1 MVPRMKPDIR
11 VALVAVALTVV
22 AVSLV
27 AAPAVADDD
36 EDIGIATGE
45 GINSTIDLEA
55 SGNQSGQTG
64 SSMLDCEGQ
73 PTHHECDKGGSVGT
87 DLVSVDYTGDN
98 YGDDDDLRAGGGD
111 EVTVAGQGE
120 QATFEFD
127 CDLDTS
133 PSQDD
138 CDVNVT
144 SSQGDAPG
152 PLGESGGEDDSG
164 GDDGGSGGAPVPP
177 APGGEVPGSADI
189 DAGVFEGEGINS
201 TVGVGYEGG
210 SGPVASDGAVDCVGQ
225 PTHHQCDKG
234 GSLTLGPLGV
244 DYVGDNYADDDD
256 IRFGGGDEFIV
267 SGGGEELLLGF
278 DCDFTTSPSP
288 ETCDFDVGSSQA
300 DAPGALGP
308 EDGEFDNEGEAPGD
322 ERSEQGEEN
331 GNDDDNRNENAE

>member
-1 MVPRMKPDIR
+1 MKSDAR
-11 VALVAVALTVV
+11 VALVAVALTMV
-22 AVSLV
+22 AVSLA

-36 EDIGIATGE
+36 EDIGIATGD
-45 GINSTIDLEA
+45 GLNSTIDLEA
-55 SGNQSGQTG
+55 SGNYSGQSGAG
-64 SSMLDCEGQ
+64 AIDCEGQ

-87 DLVSVDYTGDN
+87 DAGSVDYTGDT
-98 YGDDDDLRAGGGD
+98 YGDDDDLRGGGGD

-138 CDVNVT
+138 CAVNVT

-152 PLGESGGEDDSG
+152 PLGESGGEDDSD
-164 GDDGGSGGAPVPP
+164 GDDGGSGGTPAAP

-189 DAGVFEGEGINS
+189 DAGVFEGEGLNS

-225 PTHHQCDKG
+225 PSHHQCDKG
-234 GSLTLGPLGV
+234 GSLTLGPLSV

-256 IRFGGGDEFIV
+256 SRSGGGDEFIV
-267 SGGGEELLLGF
+267 AGGGERVLAGF
-278 DCDFTTSPSP
+278 DCDFDTEPSQ
-288 ETCDFDVGSSQA
+288 ETCDFDLGSSQG
-300 DAPGALGP
+300 DAPGELGP
-308 EDGEFDNEGEAPGD
+308 EDGEFDTGDPGD
-322 ERSEQGEEN
+322 ERSEAGEEN
-331 GNDDDNRNENAE
+331 GEDDENRNENAE